1 MAKKIKDVF
10 YIDEDGKKFTK
21 EEVSDS
27 QLEAILFELAEGQ
40 GDEKFFTKDKIN
52 KIFEEA
58 YARKGFNPVV
68 LLALHSWALHRKGFG
83 PKPAKH
89 YFEVISIV
97 ENY

>member
-10 YIDEDGKKFTK
+10 YIDEEGKKFNRD
-21 EEVSDS
+21 EVSDN
-27 QLEAILFELAEGQ
+27 QLEVILFELADGQ
-40 GDEKFFTKDKIN
+40 GDETFFTKDKIN

-58 YARKGFNPVV
+58 YARKGFSPVV
-68 LLALHSWALHRKGFG
+68 LLALHSWALYQKGFG

-97 ENY
+97 DKY